1 MSPRVRIA
9 IASVSLFVLAM
20 LVRGLYLAD
29 GLTLLHTPEQDGS
42 RMARRYDDTAM
53 TILRGEGILYPK
65 VWDPARTGLASRPPG
80 YGLFLASVYA
90 TLGRSFPVVSVAQ
103 DFLTSLAVLIVF
115 AFAYRL
121 YGFLAA
127 VLAGGLVAI
136 SPHIAATSNL
146 ILADAVAS
154 IPLLLA
160 FFVALPVV
168 RRLASPREEVW
179 RLVAMGALIGIG
191 TWIRP
196 NVILLG
202 PFAALFLF
210 VLLGRNRRA
219 LLLSGGMALVSLL
232 VVSPITLR
240 NWLIFGEFVAVS
252 TNGGITL
259 WQGVADAGGREYGAR
274 MWDKQV
280 IAEEA
285 ERYGRPDYLLWWA
298 EPEGITRDRDRYRRA
313 TDVIKAR
320 PFWYARAMVRRMGMM
335 LLFTDGPPPLLPTG
349 AVVKPAQRDLPPL
362 PPAPEVDVAI
372 DEGRFAATAGMA
384 SFLRAPLRLIHQG
397 WFLVP
402 LLILIGVVWSLRQ
415 APAPTVLWLIVPLY
429 YLVFESPF
437 LYEWRVAVPMQY
449 FLLPFAA
456 KTLAEAA
463 SRVRPTA

>member
-168 RRLASPREEVW
+168 RRLTPPREEVW

-202 PFAALFLF
+202 PFAALFIF
-210 VLLGRNRRA
+210 FLLGRNRRA

-259 WQGVADAGGREYGAR
+259 WQGVAAAVGWGYGAR
-274 MWDKQV
+274 MWGKRV
-280 IAEEA
+280 IAGEA
-285 ERYGRPDYLLWWA
+285 
-298 EPEGITRDRDRYRRA
+298 
-313 TDVIKAR
+313 
-320 PFWYARAMVRRMGMM
+320 VR
-335 LLFTDGPPPLLPTG
+335 
-349 AVVKPAQRDLPPL
+349 
-362 PPAPEVDVAI
+362 
-372 DEGRFAATAGMA
+372 
-384 SFLRAPLRLIHQG
+384 
-397 WFLVP
+397 
-402 LLILIGVVWSLRQ
+402 
-415 APAPTVLWLIVPLY
+415 
-429 YLVFESPF
+429 
-437 LYEWRVAVPMQY
+437 
-449 FLLPFAA
+449 
-456 KTLAEAA
+456 
-463 SRVRPTA
+463 